1 MFQHLLVPTDGSAL
15 SRGTAQQAVRF
26 AKSIDAK
33 ITAFHAMPELRLLAN
48 HPGLTP
54 ETRNSFVEQARSHA
68 DELLAFVKQA
78 AQAEGVA
85 CQTVMVSSDHP
96 HEAILR
102 AALDRD
108 CDLIFMASHGRR
120 GIEGLLVGSETQKVM
135 THSKIPVLVWRA
147 QEE

>member
-54 ETRNSFVEQARSHA
+54 ETRNSFVEQARAHA
-68 DELLAFVKQA
+68 DELLAFVKQT

-120 GIEGLLVGSETQKVM
+120 GIEGMLVGSETQKVM
-135 THSKIPVLVWRA
+135 THSKIPVLVWRP

>member
-1 MFQHLLVPTDGSAL
+1 MFQHLLVPTDGTAL
-15 SRGTAQQAVRF
+15 SRGTALQAVRF

-54 ETRNSFVEQARSHA
+54 ETRNSFVEQARTHA
-68 DELLAFVKQA
+68 DELLAFVKQT

-120 GIEGLLVGSETQKVM
+120 GIEGMLVGSETQKVM

>member
-1 MFQHLLVPTDGSAL
+1 MFQHLLVPTDGSVL
-15 SRGTAQQAVRF
+15 SRDTALQAVRF

-54 ETRNSFVEQARSHA
+54 ETRNSFVEQARTHA
-68 DELLAFVKQA
+68 DELLAFVKQT

>member
-54 ETRNSFVEQARSHA
+54 ETRNSFVEQARAHA
-68 DELLAFVKQA
+68 DELLAFVKQT

-135 THSKIPVLVWRA
+135 THSKIPVLVWRP

>member
-54 ETRNSFVEQARSHA
+54 ETRNSFVEQARTHA
-68 DELLAFVKQA
+68 DELLAFVKQT

-135 THSKIPVLVWRA
+135 THSKIPVLVWRP

>member
-1 MFQHLLVPTDGSAL
+1 MFQHLLVPTDGTAL
-15 SRGTAQQAVRF
+15 SRGTALQAVRF

-54 ETRNSFVEQARSHA
+54 ETRNSFVEQARTHA
-68 DELLAFVKQA
+68 DELLAFVKQT

>member
-54 ETRNSFVEQARSHA
+54 ETRNSFVEQARTHA
-68 DELLAFVKQA
+68 DELLAFVKQT

-96 HEAILR
+96 HEAILL
-102 AALDRD
+102 AALNRD

-120 GIEGLLVGSETQKVM
+120 GIEGMLVGSETQKVM

>member
-1 MFQHLLVPTDGSAL
+1 MFQHLLVPTDGSVL
-15 SRGTAQQAVRF
+15 SRGTALQAVRF

>member
-68 DELLAFVKQA
+68 DELLAFVKQT

>member
-54 ETRNSFVEQARSHA
+54 ETRNSFVEQARAHA
-68 DELLAFVKQA
+68 DELLAFVKQT

-120 GIEGLLVGSETQKVM
+120 GIEGMLVGSETQKVM

>member
-1 MFQHLLVPTDGSAL
+1 MFQHLLVPTDGTAL

-54 ETRNSFVEQARSHA
+54 ETRNSFVEQARAHA
-68 DELLAFVKQA
+68 DELLAFVKQT

>member
-1 MFQHLLVPTDGSAL
+1 MFQHLLVPTDGTAL
-15 SRGTAQQAVRF
+15 SRGTALQAVRF

-68 DELLAFVKQA
+68 DELLAFVKQT

>member
-15 SRGTAQQAVRF
+15 SRGTALQAVRF

-54 ETRNSFVEQARSHA
+54 ETRNSFVEQARTHA
-68 DELLAFVKQA
+68 DELLAFVKQT

>member
-54 ETRNSFVEQARSHA
+54 ETRNIFVEQARAHA
-68 DELLAFVKQA
+68 DELLAFVKQT

>member
-54 ETRNSFVEQARSHA
+54 ETRNSFVEQARTHA
-68 DELLAFVKQA
+68 DELLAFVKQT

>member
-15 SRGTAQQAVRF
+15 SRDTALQAVRF

-54 ETRNSFVEQARSHA
+54 ETRNSFVEQARAHA
-68 DELLAFVKQA
+68 DELLAFVKKA
-78 AQAEGVA
+78 AQAQSVA

-120 GIEGLLVGSETQKVM
+120 GIEGMLVGSETQKVL
-135 THSKIPVLVWRA
+135 THGKIPVLVWRG
-147 QEE
+147 QTE

>member
-54 ETRNSFVEQARSHA
+54 ETRNSFVEQARAHA
-68 DELLAFVKQA
+68 DELLAFVKQT

>member
-54 ETRNSFVEQARSHA
+54 ETRNSFVEQARTHA
-68 DELLAFVKQA
+68 DELLAFVKQT

-120 GIEGLLVGSETQKVM
+120 GIEGMLVGSETQKVM

>member
-33 ITAFHAMPELRLLAN
+33 ITAFHAMHELRLLAN

-54 ETRNSFVEQARSHA
+54 ETRNSFVEQARAHA
-68 DELLAFVKQA
+68 DELLAFVKQT

>member
-54 ETRNSFVEQARSHA
+54 ETRNSFVEQARAHA